1 MMTGFD
7 VVIIRSVQ
15 MFDER
20 IIITYYR
27 NTNNTNSNEDMIVK
41 VAIAI

>member
-1 MMTGFD
+1 MTGFD
-7 VVIIRSVQ
+7 VVIIPSVQ
-15 MFDER
+15 IFDER

-27 NTNNTNSNEDMIVK
+27 NTNNTNSNEDMIVT